1 MPTVIQS
8 DVPVRGLRVGTRAV
22 RRGALA
28 SVGLAVFYVVVVALA
43 SGSGG
48 HLVDQMRQ
56 DWLYLV
62 VILTGFGVQVAL
74 LSELR
79 HRRAL
84 QPELA
89 AVGGAGAT
97 AAGVGMVA
105 CCAHHLAELVPLVGM
120 SGAAVFL
127 TDYRAPIMLVGVAV
141 NLTGVFFAA
150 RALAKVP
157 LGSVLDDAR
166 GGLGGAS

>member
-8 DVPVRGLRVGTRAV
+8 GVPVGGLRLDARAV

-28 SVGLAVFYVVVVALA
+28 SVGLAVFYVGVVALA

-48 HLVDQMRQ
+48 HLVEQTRQ
-56 DWLYLV
+56 DWVYLV
-62 VILTGFGVQVAL
+62 VITTGFGVQVAL

-97 AAGVGMVA
+97 ASGVGMVG
-105 CCAHHLAELVPLVGM
+105 CCAHHLAELMPLVGM

-141 NLTGVFFAA
+141 NLTGVLFAA
-150 RALAKVP
+150 HALAKVP
-157 LGSVLDDAR
+157 RSSVLDETP
-166 GGLGGAS
+166 GGP

>member
-1 MPTVIQS
+1 MPMVIQAG
-8 DVPVRGLRVGTRAV
+8 VPVRGLRVGTRAV

-48 HLVDQMRQ
+48 HLIEQMRQ
-56 DWLYLV
+56 DWLYLL
-62 VILTGFGVQVAL
+62 VIVTGFGVQVAL

-84 QPELA
+84 QPELV

-97 AAGVGMVA
+97 ASGVGMVA
-105 CCAHHLAELVPLVGM
+105 CCAHHLAELVP
-120 SGAAVFL
+120 
-127 TDYRAPIMLVGVAV
+127 
-141 NLTGVFFAA
+141 
-150 RALAKVP
+150 
-157 LGSVLDDAR
+157 
-166 GGLGGAS
+166 

>member
-1 MPTVIQS
+1 MPMVIQAG
-8 DVPVRGLRVGTRAV
+8 VPVRGLRVGTRAV

-62 VILTGFGVQVAL
+62 VITTGFGVQVAL

-97 AAGVGMVA
+97 ASGVGMVA
-105 CCAHHLAELVPLVGM
+105 ITQLELDGDEWWFCSTACRDAFEP
-120 SGAAVFL
+120 
-127 TDYRAPIMLVGVAV
+127 
-141 NLTGVFFAA
+141 
-150 RALAKVP
+150 
-157 LGSVLDDAR
+157 GSP
-166 GGLGGAS
+166 

>member
-1 MPTVIQS
+1 MPTVIQAG
-8 DVPVRGLRVGTRAV
+8 VPVGGLRLDARAV

-28 SVGLAVFYVVVVALA
+28 SVGLAVFYVGVVALA

-48 HLVDQMRQ
+48 HLVEQTRQ
-56 DWLYLV
+56 DWVYLM
-62 VILTGFGVQVAL
+62 VITTGFGVQVAL

-97 AAGVGMVA
+97 ASGVGTVA
-105 CCAHHLAELVPLVGM
+105 CCAHHLAELVPLVGL
-120 SGAAVFL
+120 SGAAGFSP
-127 TDYRAPIMLVGVAV
+127 TIGHRSCSLV
-141 NLTGVFFAA
+141 
-150 RALAKVP
+150 
-157 LGSVLDDAR
+157 SQ
-166 GGLGGAS
+166 